1 MYQCLQR
8 DVLAYAVPC
17 FLVSLAP
24 SGGSNL
30 ENTPTTFH
38 YYIMRGR
45 NLDGAL
51 EKACNTIKYVFIAL
65 ENSLNGCL
73 KSFAAYPLLTSIA
86 TIVTS

>member
-1 MYQCLQR
+1 
-8 DVLAYAVPC
+8 
-17 FLVSLAP
+17 
-24 SGGSNL
+24 
-30 ENTPTTFH
+30 
-38 YYIMRGR
+38 MRGR